1 MKFLVIGL
9 GSMGKR
15 RIRCLQYL
23 KEKNIIGF
31 DVREDRCKE
40 VKEKYGVETFA
51 RFEDAMA
58 KKPDVF
64 IISVPSNLHH
74 HYAMRVAKEKKHFF
88 TESNFLSEG
97 IDDLVA
103 IEEKGGLVAVPSFTL
118 SHKHSLKL
126 MKKFAKEKKTGKILS
141 FIYHLGAYLPDWHS
155 CEDYRHVYYSKK
167 ETSGCR
173 EMVAFE
179 LTWITW
185 MLGKIKKVSAFKSKV
200 SDLETDIDDI
210 YQVILELDNGILG
223 NMMIDVISR
232 KSGRE
237 MKLVGEEGNIV
248 WNSEESKLKVYL
260 AEKKEWEEYP
270 EENELLTE
278 PGYSVKINERMYIEE
293 IDDFLKALKG
303 EKSYPYT
310 FRQERGIVDVLKAID
325 ESAETGKTMEVK
337 L

>member
-23 KEKNIIGF
+23 KEKDIIGF
-31 DVREDRCKE
+31 DLREDRRKE

-58 KKPDVF
+58 KNPDVF

-74 HYAMRVAKEKKHFF
+74 HYAMIAVKEKKHFF

-103 IEEKGGLVAVPSFTL
+103 IEEKGEVIAVPSLTP
-118 SHKHSLKL
+118 SHHPSLKL
-126 MKKFAKEKKTGKILS
+126 MKKFVKEKKAGKNLS

-155 CEDYRHVYYSKK
+155 WEDYRHVYYSKK
-167 ETSGCR
+167 ETSGCK

-185 MLGKIKKVSAFKSKV
+185 MFGKVKKVSAFKSKV
-200 SDLETDIDDI
+200 SDLETDIDDV
-210 YQVILELDNGILG
+210 YQIILELENGILG

-270 EENELLTE
+270 EDDMLIEQ
-278 PGYSVKINERMYIEE
+278 GYSVKINERMYIEE
-293 IDDFLKALKG
+293 IEDFLKALRG

-310 FRQERGIVDVLKAID
+310 FREEKGIINVLEAID
-325 ESAETGKTMEVK
+325 QSARTGKTMEVK